1 MSKTVLLID
10 DSEVFRKIVRVYL
23 KNANFEILE
32 SGDGQQGLDLL
43 ESGQKVNLIVCDVN
57 MPNMDGLTF
66 IKKIKEHPK
75 LKFTPIIMLT
85 TESEE
90 DKKRQGME
98 AGVKAWL
105 VKPFSPEELLKA
117 INKILV

>member
-1 MSKTVLLID
+1 MSKTVLLVD

-23 KNANFEILE
+23 KNANFEIME
-32 SGDGQQGLDLL
+32 SGDGQEAFTLL
-43 ESGQKVNLIVCDVN
+43 ESGQKINLIVCDVN

-66 IKKIKEHPK
+66 IRKMKEHPK

-90 DKKRQGME
+90 EKKRQGME

-105 VKPFSPEELLKA
+105 VKPFSPEELLNA
-117 INKILV
+117 INKILL